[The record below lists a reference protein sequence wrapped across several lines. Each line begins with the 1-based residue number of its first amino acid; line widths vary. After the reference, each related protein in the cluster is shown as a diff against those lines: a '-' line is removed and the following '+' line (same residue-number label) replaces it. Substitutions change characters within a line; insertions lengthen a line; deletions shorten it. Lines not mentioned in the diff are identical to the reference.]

1 MKYSSRH
8 LQEKIEQLQ
17 SDLQRSESRA
27 NQLELQLQTSKSY
40 LESNANDNYLRE
52 ELSRLRR
59 ESNQAKDKTK
69 EMSKI
74 VRIMIRNLQNVF

>member
-27 NQLELQLQTSKSY
+27 NQLELQLQASKSY

-74 VRIMIRNLQNVF
+74 VSFSLRNV